1 MKEPKDVLRFIFG
14 VSDQQE
20 AGNPSVQAGS
30 ELIND
35 SSQSCVS
42 RGFSLTIALE
52 WGRSSVGRAL
62 EWHSRGRGFD
72 SHRLHQFKTVYRT
85 LREMV
90 LSRGGVFTVIDSL

>member
-1 MKEPKDVLRFIFG
+1 MKEPKDVPRLIFG

-20 AGNPSVQAGS
+20 AGHPSVQAGS
-30 ELIND
+30 ELISD
-35 SSQSCVS
+35 SSQSCLS

-72 SHRLHQFKTVYRT
+72 SHRLHQFNTV
-85 LREMV
+85 
-90 LSRGGVFTVIDSL
+90 